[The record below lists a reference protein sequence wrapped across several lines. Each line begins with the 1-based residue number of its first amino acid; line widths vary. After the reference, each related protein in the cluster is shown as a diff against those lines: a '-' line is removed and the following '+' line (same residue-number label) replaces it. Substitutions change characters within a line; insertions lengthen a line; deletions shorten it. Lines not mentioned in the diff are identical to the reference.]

1 MSGMKLARIHL
12 PHRHEEPPVRA
23 DHPSSPAS
31 SPLEMFHDNRLD
43 WLARYVIIESHRG
56 RGLREILAD
65 EAVASRCDEATR
77 AHLLDMPAVVE
88 ALCADAVARVRSEI
102 ARGPQV
108 PPPARHT
115 PVVKSPLGEPGPQT
129 AG

>member
-1 MSGMKLARIHL
+1 MSRIHL
-12 PHRHEEPPVRA
+12 RHRHGDQTGEEK
-23 DHPSSPAS
+23 HPAS

-56 RGLREILAD
+56 RGLRDILAD
-65 EAVASRCDEATR
+65 EAVASHCDDSTR

-102 ARGPQV
+102 ARGPLT
-108 PPPARHT
+108 PPAARPT
-115 PVVKSPLGEPGPQT
+115 PVVKPQLGEPGSQP
-129 AG
+129 AA